1 MTASKIVAAAASSQ
15 GSSTVNVDDVFQIN
29 TYEGMGGTNKGQRI
43 RNGVEL
49 GSEEAGSFVFFGT
62 PGNAVNLTGNCNSG
76 LYRTSDLSGN
86 ADGKVFTFSA
96 WFQSDHPTNFTCYRI
111 STAEGGGNTTF
122 YAMTSG
128 PLFKVQAYNA
138 SNQSVLDTGWITIMT
153 SGVWHHAL
161 CSVDL
166 SNTSNRY
173 LYIDDTLKLGPSS
186 SWTTYTNSDIDF
198 TADYHYVNAYRAST
212 GGDGS
217 TGGFTKIFL
226 DYNYLDLSQA
236 SNRQKFIVSN
246 GQGGYQPSTTDLTT
260 LSPIVYLP
268 LDDQN
273 AVTKNLGSGGDFT
286 EIFPETIEQRSQGGP
301 YYDSSVGKGGLVMV
315 KARDSVTSGYF
326 WWLADT
332 VRGKNNND
340 FMKSLTINSNDNQD
354 QYPFA
359 SYGGIKSLTSDGF
372 TLQPAIGGSSAYAF
386 QNDKKYY
393 SLTWRIQEKFFDIV
407 QYTGNGSAR
416 TIAHNLNGT
425 PGMIWIKRIQTG
437 TGDWYAYHRGANN
450 GTNPEQYYLQ
460 PRSTDAEVQNSG
472 YWNNT
477 APTSTHF
484 SLGTNSNVNQ
494 NGSTFIAYIWAHND
508 GDGEFGPNGDED
520 IIKCGTVTGTGNSIK
535 EINLG
540 FVPQWVMVKRVSA
553 DQAGNQSYHSW
564 IVQDSKRGLSPEPQG
579 SAYGYQHQLMFN
591 RHHEEGY
598 RGGDSGG
605 GNAFSDGQFLITDN
619 GFALPNTNS
628 VEYNENNAR
637 YIYVAVRKTQFD
649 ATNITKSNQVF
660 NIDEAGSRIT
670 HNEPAF
676 EAPFD
681 VSTAI
686 WRNAIDGSNDF
697 RIGTRTNTLRYLALN
712 TNAAASQTSNF
723 RFDYDKGW
731 NKQNSPDQNRLSWM
745 FREARNFHDVV
756 FYKGTGSTQNV
767 IHNLGVAPEMM
778 WIKLD
783 GTNNWVVY
791 HKDMDSSAPE
801 DYGMYL
807 DDSAQR
813 VDSVNFFN
821 DTAPTAS
828 QFTVGNASK
837 TNGSGNYYHAYL
849 WAGIPGFVKFGGY
862 TGTGSDQTID
872 AGFSTGT
879 RFVMIR
885 RTDGAA
891 NWNMANTDMGFGSG
905 ADQWLEFNASS
916 PWSGQDLA
924 DPTTNGFTVNGANAQ
939 VNNPGSSYIYWA
951 IAAP

>member
-1 MTASKIVAAAASSQ
+1 MTASKIVAAAAS
-15 GSSTVNVDDVFQIN
+15 GAAGDSTVNVDDVFQIN
-29 TYEGMGGTNKGQRI
+29 TYEGMGGTNKGQRV

-62 PGNAVNLTGNCNSG
+62 PGNAVNLNGNANSG

-86 ADGKVFTFSA
+86 ADGKVFTLST
-96 WFQSDHPTNFTCYRI
+96 WFQSDHSTNFTSYRI

-128 PLFKVQAYNA
+128 PLFKVQAYSA
-138 SNQSVLDTGWITIMT
+138 SNTAVLDTGWQTIMT

-161 CSVDL
+161 ISVDL
-166 SNTSNRY
+166 SNTSYRY
-173 LYIDDTLKLGPSS
+173 LYIDNVEKLGPSS
-186 SWTTYTNSDIDF
+186 SWTTYSNTDIDF
-198 TADYHYVNAYRAST
+198 TAGYHYVNAYRAST
-212 GGDGS
+212 GSDGA

-286 EIFPETIEQRSQGGP
+286 EIYPETIEQRSQGGP

-315 KARDSVTSGYF
+315 KARESVTQGYF
-326 WWLADT
+326 WWFADT

-340 FMKSLTINSNDNQD
+340 FMKSLTTNANDNQD
-354 QYPFA
+354 QYSFA
-359 SYGGIKSLTSDGF
+359 SYGGIKSLTSDGYTF
-372 TLQPAIGGSSAYAF
+372 EPAIGGSSAWGF
-386 QNDKKYY
+386 ENDKKYY
-393 SLTWRIQEKFFDIV
+393 GLTWRKQEKFFDIV
-407 QYTGNGSAR
+407 QYTGNGSNR

-425 PGMIWIKRIQTG
+425 VGMLWVKQIDG
-437 TGDWYAYHRGANN
+437 SGSGDWYCYHRGVNG

-460 PRSTDAEVQNSG
+460 PRATDAQAQIST

-484 SLGTNSNVNQ
+484 SLGTNTNVNDS
-494 NGSTFIAYIWAHND
+494 GKTYIAYLWAHND

-520 IIKCGTVTGTGNSIK
+520 IIKCGTVTGSSSGSIK
-535 EINLG
+535 EIDLG
-540 FVPQWVMVKRVSA
+540 FVPQWIMVKRVSA
-553 DQAGNQSYHSW
+553 DTEGFQAYHSW
-564 IVQDSKRGLSPEPQG
+564 IVQDSKRGLSPQPLGQ
-579 SAYGYQHQLMFN
+579 AYGYQHQLMFN
-591 RHHEEGY
+591 RTDEEGY
-598 RGGDSGG
+598 RGNGATAG
-605 GNAFSDGQFLITDN
+605 SDHQFLITDN
-619 GFALPNTNS
+619 GFALPSSGT
-628 VEYNENNAR
+628 VEYNRSGEK

-649 ATNITKSNQVF
+649 ASNITKSNQVF
-660 NIDEAGSRIT
+660 NIDEAGSRTT

-681 VSTAI
+681 VGTAI

-697 RIGTRTNTLRYLALN
+697 RIANRTNTLRYVALN
-712 TNAAASQTSNF
+712 TNADASQTGNF
-723 RFDYDKGW
+723 KFDYDKGW
-731 NKQNSPDQNRLSWM
+731 NSQNSPDQNRLSWM
-745 FREARNFHDVV
+745 FREARNFHDCV
-756 FYKGTGSTQNV
+756 FYQGTGSTQNV
-767 IHNLGVAPEMM
+767 IHNLGVVPEMM
-778 WIKLD
+778 WIKVE

-807 DDSAQR
+807 DDTAQR

-828 QFTVGNASK
+828 QFTVGTASK
-837 TNGSGNYYHAYL
+837 TNGSGNHYHAFL
-849 WAGIPGFVKFGGY
+849 WAGIDGFVKFGGY

-872 AGFSTGT
+872 CGFSTGT

-891 NWNMANTDMGFGSG
+891 NWNTANTDMGFGSG
-905 ADQWLEFNASS
+905 TDQWLEFNASS

-924 DPTTNGFTVNGANAQ
+924 DPTTNGFTVKGSNAQ
-939 VNNPGSSYIYWA
+939 ANNTGSSYIYWA
-951 IAAP
+951 IASP